1 MNSNYSRIVEHLSEY
16 RKKFNLT
23 QKLDGN
29 KAGSQTEPL

>member
-1 MNSNYSRIVEHLSEY
+1 MGLNYSRIVERLSEC

-29 KAGSQTEPL
+29 KAGS